1 MDKAYLYLGC
11 KVPTSQYAFEL
22 SVRAILKELKLP
34 IEVQEEYNCCGF
46 PFIAIDKTAWLYLA
60 ARNMAVAERDKRNL
74 IPICNGCFLSF
85 NEAREELI
93 GDLKLRKKINKQLTK
108 EGLTFKGKLKIVHLI
123 DVFYEVREEIK
134 AKITKDLSKKKI
146 AAHLGCHGEEERGE
160 EPIDGI
166 PRLEKMIAVM
176 KVIGLETEAYPTLH
190 ECCGAGGIISEHDM
204 PFRMT
209 GNKLTELIEMGYEGM
224 ATICPFCQSQYE
236 TKQAVISQII
246 KKEVKLP
253 VYYLTQ
259 LIGMA
264 WDLDE
269 ESLGLHL
276 NASHTQ

>member
-1 MDKAYLYLGC
+1 MLRLKRT
-11 KVPTSQYAFEL
+11 KVYHN
-22 SVRAILKELKLP
+22 I
-34 IEVQEEYNCCGF
+34 
-46 PFIAIDKTAWLYLA
+46 
-60 ARNMAVAERDKRNL
+60 
-74 IPICNGCFLSF
+74 
-85 NEAREELI
+85 NEW
-93 GDLKLRKKINKQLTK
+93 
-108 EGLTFKGKLKIVHLI
+108 
-123 DVFYEVREEIK
+123 
-134 AKITKDLSKKKI
+134 
-146 AAHLGCHGEEERGE
+146 
-160 EPIDGI
+160 
-166 PRLEKMIAVM
+166 
-176 KVIGLETEAYPTLH
+176 
-190 ECCGAGGIISEHDM
+190 CGAGGIISEHDM

-276 NASHTQ
+276 NASHT